1 MSTSGP
7 RPRAIPWR
15 RPNAPRRLLA
25 KVARHTFEDGTPV
38 HSFATLLD
46 ELATIVRNTCRTP
59 YAGPEAPTFA
69 VFTTPNAKQ
78 KRALEL
84 IQQIQL

>member
-1 MSTSGP
+1 MTC
-7 RPRAIPWR
+7 
-15 RPNAPRRLLA
+15 
-25 KVARHTFEDGTPV
+25 HTLEDGTPA

-46 ELATIVRNTCRTP
+46 ELATIVGNTCRTP
-59 YAGPEAPTFA
+59 HAGREAPSFE

-84 IQQIQL
+84 IQQIRL